1 MAIIQLHPHCL
12 AHDNGVQAAAALLA
26 KMHRLLRHAAL
37 ACSTL
42 QLLARHA
49 RCESGPVTIHER
61 PIFGLE

>member
-1 MAIIQLHPHCL
+1 M
-12 AHDNGVQAAAALLA
+12 GVQAAVALLA